1 MTPKTIHYPTLSED
15 TATQREINRM
25 LTAAVVNK
33 RFEKLLLTNP
43 GLAIANGY
51 AGETFNFNEK
61 AQLRIAAIRAE
72 SLQDFARQLIQ
83 VQEPAFTSVAY
94 APK

>member
-1 MTPKTIHYPTLSED
+1 MTPKTIHYPVMSED
-15 TATQREINRM
+15 TVTQREINRM
-25 LTAAVVNK
+25 LSAAVINK

-51 AGETFNFNEK
+51 AGETFTLSEK
-61 AQLRIAAIRAE
+61 AQMRISSIRAE

-83 VQEPAFTSVAY
+83 VQEPAFSAVVCVR
-94 APK
+94 K

>member
-1 MTPKTIHYPTLSED
+1 MSED

-25 LTAAVVNK
+25 LSAAVINK

-51 AGETFNFNEK
+51 AGETFTFNEK
-61 AQLRIAAIRAE
+61 AQMRISSIRAE

-83 VQEPAFTSVAY
+83 VQEPAFSAVVCVR
-94 APK
+94 K

>member
-1 MTPKTIHYPTLSED
+1 MSED
-15 TATQREINRM
+15 TLTQREINRM
-25 LTAAVVNK
+25 LSAAVVNK

-43 GLAIANGY
+43 GLAIASGY

-61 AQLRIAAIRAE
+61 AQMRISSIHAD

-83 VQEPAFTSVAY
+83 VQEPAFASVVCLR
-94 APK
+94 K